1 MLGINV
7 LVIVGSCE
15 SSFSGTLAE
24 LAGENSPDGI
34 RVSVFDCLDE
44 LPPFSET
51 ASTVELPGSVD
62 ALRKAAAAADAVLL
76 VTHYY
81 APVPAIVHN
90 AIDWLTM
97 RWNGSELHDK
107 PLAVMGYSA
116 DCYRGVWSHRQTGQQ
131 CEISEPRIIEP
142 ITVGSLPDA
151 IATLAGEVS
160 TVDEPA
166 RASAFRRGAPK
177 HGQLEPVR
185 PSESSDGRS
194 RSWKDA
200 VLAEECSVKVAPD
213 FARDTN
219 CQPRHHRGADVVP

>member
-51 ASTVELPGSVD
+51 
-62 ALRKAAAAADAVLL
+62 
-76 VTHYY
+76 
-81 APVPAIVHN
+81 PA
-90 AIDWLTM
+90 
-97 RWNGSELHDK
+97 
-107 PLAVMGYSA
+107 
-116 DCYRGVWSHRQTGQQ
+116 
-131 CEISEPRIIEP
+131 
-142 ITVGSLPDA
+142 
-151 IATLAGEVS
+151 S

-166 RASAFRRGAPK
+166 RASAFRRGGPK

-185 PSESSDGRS
+185 PAESVGRL
-194 RSWKDA
+194 RPWKNA
-200 VLAEECSVKVAPD
+200 VLAEECSVKVAPISREIQIVS
-213 FARDTN
+213 RDTIAAPMLFPKTSAPVHGGSN
-219 CQPRHHRGADVVP
+219 NKFLARPPRTAFL

>member
-24 LAGENSPDGI
+24 LAGESSPDGI
-34 RVSVFDCLDE
+34 RVSVFDSLDE

-51 ASTVELPGSVD
+51 PASVEPPRSVD

-76 VTHYY
+76 VTHYH

-97 RWNGSELHDK
+97 RWNGSEVHDK

-116 DCYRGVWSHRQTGQQ
+116 DCYSGVWSHRQSGQHR
-131 CEISEPRIIEP
+131 EISEPRIIEP
-142 ITVGSLPDA
+142 ITVGSLREA
-151 IATLAGEVS
+151 VAKLAGEVS

-185 PSESSDGRS
+185 PSESVGRS
-194 RSWKDA
+194 RPWKNA